1 MKKQK
6 KVRPRSNEQI
16 EEAAKQKIFKTYIE
30 EMEEKTEKFTKTN
43 ETSINFYLF
52 QTIRNNNLV
61 RDSIFNLANF
71 YDSNFTGN
79 KDFMHVPNI
88 SNILDNILRYPIM
101 LSTQKDMYGNDEI
114 LGTTTIKMENNKE
127 LSDNPYFP
135 TINEDVLS
143 ITGILTK
150 ANAVDKNG
158 NKIKGLGRELFKS
171 AIKGAYNINKE
182 RKIRLVCEVDCRN
195 ENSLYSV
202 QKAVKELKEEGLEL
216 QMFLAGYYEIYDS
229 NKCLSEAP
237 TFILEIDL
245 NNKKELNNNIFNFD
259 YTNCQSTNLYSN
271 LSKVICANTKENR
284 KYINIIDGK
293 KIIYHNIK
301 PINALNITLNVGS
314 TANGNERIP
323 SSLSTV
329 QLEPANHIDLW
340 IE

>member
-6 KVRPRSNEQI
+6 KVRPRSNEQVD
-16 EEAAKQKIFKTYIE
+16 EAAKQKIFKTYIK

-43 ETSINFYLF
+43 EPSINFHLF
-52 QTIRNNNLV
+52 QTIRNKDLV
-61 RDSIFNLANF
+61 RDSIFNLAYF

-101 LSTQKDMYGNDEI
+101 LATQKDEYGNDEI
-114 LGTTTIKMENNKE
+114 LGTTTVKIENNK
-127 LSDNPYFP
+127 LISDNPYFP
-135 TINEDVLS
+135 TENEDVLS

-150 ANAVDKNG
+150 SNAVDRNG

-195 ENSLYSV
+195 KNSLYSV
-202 QKAVKELKEEGLEL
+202 AKAVKELQEENMNI
-216 QMFLAGYYEIYDS
+216 QMFLTGYYEIYDS
-229 NKCLSEAP
+229 NKNLSEAP

-245 NNKKELNNNIFNFD
+245 NKEKELNNNNFNFD

-271 LSKVICANTKENR
+271 LSKVICANTKECK
-284 KYINIIDGK
+284 KYVNVLNDK
-293 KIIYHNIK
+293 KIVYHNIK
-301 PINALNITLNVGS
+301 PLNALNITLDVGT
-314 TANGNERIP
+314 TADGNERIP
-323 SSLSTV
+323 VLNTI
-329 QLEPANHIDLW
+329 QLEPANHIDL
-340 IE
+340 